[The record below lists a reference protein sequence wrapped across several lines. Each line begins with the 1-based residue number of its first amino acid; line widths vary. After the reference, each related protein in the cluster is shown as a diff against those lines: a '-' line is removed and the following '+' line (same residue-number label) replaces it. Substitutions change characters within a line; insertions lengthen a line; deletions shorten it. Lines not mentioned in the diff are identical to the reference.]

1 MTNYL
6 NRTLP
11 VALFIA
17 ATAATTAY
25 AQEGGSTSRDT
36 GRAQNNR
43 AAYTATVQEGRAS
56 TSTLDSWT
64 ARNGETAIRIQ
75 ESRAANES

>member
-25 AQEGGSTSRDT
+25 AQEGGSASREQDN
-36 GRAQNNR
+36 Q

-56 TSTLDSWT
+56 TSALDTWA
-64 ARNGETAIRIQ
+64 ARNGETAIRVQ
-75 ESRAANES
+75 EQRAANES